1 MKSEHVLI
9 VGTPLANHF
18 NTYKNSLSEE
28 LPHYQIEV
36 VQTIEELRQRMQ
48 SCANRLRYIVLDPNL
63 VFDAVLVPGK
73 WQNALDEFLR
83 EIESFPSEQ
92 TITTI
97 CQFTD
102 GEQLSTRL
110 KRRLSRKLLAL
121 WAEDMLNRSFVL
133 HLSDMVDALDSGI
146 VYMVPHVID
155 LELSCDSEPDTNG
168 EWKISWKLPCSD
180 PGPFAF
186 WVNRHLKVLPKKLEN
201 SRRPLNR
208 KQISRDELLKN
219 TRVASNDELGRVV
232 QFLYNCQDDAKR
244 FFWEDSKDYPPLVHV
259 HIQTSEPKLMAFP
272 IDLLRIESDSRHIVS
287 EIPTV
292 WRIGVDCAGSG
303 GIKDNAIPIKTS
315 STASCFVTATSFDGP
330 PAEDWEI
337 AGHSMSGIDSASD
350 HCKTVSGLLRYVS
363 PAAVIV
369 NNDSGW
375 QSMLDQMRQSN
386 GLAVCY
392 VLSHGVIGTRSPADA
407 SVAFNSE
414 TAFVN
419 VETLK
424 RHLGAEKCINFCFLN
439 CCHLGGELDSRSA
452 ESDYFGGF
460 LSESLVC
467 ALAAEVIAH
476 RWSVPQ
482 EHAKNLAIKFF
493 ASHPRT
499 VFSRA
504 TALYFA
510 RKAFRAAN
518 NSDDIFWCAPI
529 HAIRAP
535 L

>member
-1 MKSEHVLI
+1 
-9 VGTPLANHF
+9 
-18 NTYKNSLSEE
+18 
-28 LPHYQIEV
+28 
-36 VQTIEELRQRMQ
+36 
-48 SCANRLRYIVLDPNL
+48 
-63 VFDAVLVPGK
+63 
-73 WQNALDEFLR
+73 
-83 EIESFPSEQ
+83 
-92 TITTI
+92 
-97 CQFTD
+97 
-102 GEQLSTRL
+102 
-110 KRRLSRKLLAL
+110 
-121 WAEDMLNRSFVL
+121 
-133 HLSDMVDALDSGI
+133 
-146 VYMVPHVID
+146 
-155 LELSCDSEPDTNG
+155 
-168 EWKISWKLPCSD
+168 
-180 PGPFAF
+180 
-186 WVNRHLKVLPKKLEN
+186 
-201 SRRPLNR
+201 
-208 KQISRDELLKN
+208 
-219 TRVASNDELGRVV
+219 
-232 QFLYNCQDDAKR
+232 
-244 FFWEDSKDYPPLVHV
+244 
-259 HIQTSEPKLMAFP
+259 MAFP
-272 IDLLRIESDSRHIVS
+272 IDLLRIESDPRHIVS

-292 WRIGVDCAGSG
+292 WSIGVDCAGSG

-350 HCKTVSGLLRYVS
+350 HCETVSGLLRYVS
-363 PAAVIV
+363 PAAYNV

-375 QSMLDQMRQSN
+375 QSMLDRMRQSN

-407 SVAFNSE
+407 SVAFKSE
-414 TAFVN
+414 TGFLN

-424 RHLGAEKCINFCFLN
+424 SHLGPEKCINFCFLN

-510 RKAFRAAN
+510 RKAFRAADN
-518 NSDDIFWCAPI
+518 PDDIFWFAPI
-529 HAIRAP
+529 HAIRTP